1 MLLRLHASGAR
12 PRPTL
17 RRLEPSLDRVAA
29 NLRAISEVEKESA
42 IAVAIRHIGP
52 HFQVVRVHDSKA
64 DGIARRDVVTDLTVI
79 GVHVVDCETQ
89 ITQAIAAKRERHV
102 PPGNKKR

>member
-29 NLRAISEVEKESA
+29 NLRAISEVDKESA
-42 IAVAIRHIGP
+42 IAVAITSSTSLRGRACH
-52 HFQVVRVHDSKA
+52 SST
-64 DGIARRDVVTDLTVI
+64 RDKILSVTLEIKV
-79 GVHVVDCETQ
+79 GETS
-89 ITQAIAAKRERHV
+89 I
-102 PPGNKKR
+102 P